1 MGYIGNQITT
11 VFPSSIDIANATLSG
26 NLSVSG
32 TSTTTGLMTANGNIV
47 VADGSTIGSASDTDA
62 LSIDS
67 TGRLTQSQIP
77 AFIAYRNAGDLTS
90 QTDVIFDQVVLNA
103 GNHYDNTN
111 GRFTAPVAGKYQ
123 FNAFLSH
130 NGSGTANTGICRGK
144 INNAFQTWLFPI
156 LPNLDHLSISLSFVA
171 NLSANDYVNINTG
184 TSAQI
189 LGTGNNHNHFS
200 GYLIG

>member
-1 MGYIGNQITT
+1 MAYIGNQITT
-11 VFPSSIDIANATLSG
+11 TFPSSISVDDATISG

-77 AFIAYRNAGDLTS
+77 AFIAYRNAGDLSST
-90 QTDVIFDQVVLNA
+90 TDVIFDQVVLNS

-130 NGSGTANTGICRGK
+130 NGTGSAQTGICRGK
-144 INNAFQTWLFPI
+144 INGSFQAYLFPI
-156 LPNLDHLSISLSFVA
+156 MPTLDHISITLSFIA

-184 TSAQI
+184 TTAQI
-189 LGTGNNHNHFS
+189 LGSGNNHNHFS
-200 GYLIG
+200 GFLIG